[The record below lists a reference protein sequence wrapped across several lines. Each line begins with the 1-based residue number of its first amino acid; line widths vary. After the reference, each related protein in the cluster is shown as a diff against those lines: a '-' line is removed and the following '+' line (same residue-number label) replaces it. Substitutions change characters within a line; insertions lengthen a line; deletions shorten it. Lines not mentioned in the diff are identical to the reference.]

1 MVDRKSHWF
10 DAHGARREVIAQAR
24 LEQYKRPDG
33 LQGSSGLFLCG
44 VVLLSSACGQKAPE
58 PPPPPA
64 PQVQAAPQ
72 PLVFAFNEPAPWKS
86 QDGSKVVQPPD
97 LEAETW
103 RVMVN
108 QTEPMQ
114 RKNPWWQPVKARE
127 TVELEMPPGSKFRCR
142 VPPLNIAAE
151 PDEYGSDLEAW
162 QFKRSF
168 LCSNDEFRTWTETQ
182 LRVRQ
187 STKGKRKVGP
197 EAGILLRERADDG
210 KVHETFVMMRSDKE
224 KTTAEIGPP
233 KIIEKQ
239 KDEDDE

>member
-10 DAHGARREVIAQAR
+10 DAHGARREVSAEAS
-24 LEQYKRPDG
+24 LEQYKQPDG
-33 LQGSSGLFLCG
+33 LFSSSGLRLGGAIFLIC
-44 VVLLSSACGQKAPE
+44 ACGQKAPE
-58 PPPPPA
+58 PPA
-64 PQVQAAPQ
+64 PQVQVAPQ
-72 PLVFAFNEPAPWKS
+72 PLVFAFNEPAAWKS
-86 QDGSKVVQPPD
+86 QDGTKVVPPPD

-108 QTEPMQ
+108 QVEPMQ

-127 TVELEMPPGSKFRCR
+127 TVELEMPPGSKFRCK
-142 VPPLNIAAE
+142 VAPLNIVPE

-168 LCSNDEFRTWTETQ
+168 MCSSDEFRTWSETQ
-182 LRVRQ
+182 LRVRL

-210 KVHETFVMMRSDKE
+210 KVHEMFVMMRSDKE
-224 KTTAEIGPP
+224 KTTAEVGPP
-233 KIIEKQ
+233 KIIEKP
-239 KDEDDE
+239 KDDDDE